1 MEAFYIEIRN
11 VHIASVL
18 ASGGLFLLRGLG
30 VNVFNASWPMWGP
43 VRYLSYTIDTVLLTA
58 ALMLMTI
65 VQQYPFVHHWLTV
78 KVVLLAAYIVL
89 GSFALKR
96 AKTKGARIGYMIGAL
111 GVFLFILSVA
121 YAHNPLGVFSG
132 DFWDRVSLLHT

>member
-1 MEAFYIEIRN
+1 MEPFYFEIRN

-18 ASGGLFLLRGLG
+18 ASGALFLLRGAG
-30 VNVFNASWPMWGP
+30 VNIFNASWPMWAP

-78 KVVLLAAYIVL
+78 KVLLLVVYIVL
-89 GSFALKR
+89 GSFALKHG
-96 AKTKGARIGYMIGAL
+96 KTRSQRLGFYAAAL
-111 GVFLFILSVA
+111 IVFAFILSVA
-121 YAHNPLGVFSG
+121 RAHDPLGMFVTG
-132 DFWDRVSLLHT
+132 RLW